1 MTREG
6 LLNKLKHL
14 AYMLILLIL
23 YLAVKLLFNL
33 SVEGKKNIPEDTD
46 RLLITASHTSYWDPP
61 FIGLV
66 FGPTRQ
72 VHFIARKGLLE
83 NPIFKFPVQW
93 FSTTIDRDNFGKSDL
108 RKMLTT
114 FREEGLLCIFPEGTT
129 SEDAPPK
136 SGTVKLAEK
145 TGREFLPLKI
155 EIERSPLQ
163 YPFFFAPAR
172 LKIGKPF
179 DLEDLKG
186 FSNKTGG
193 HDSAEVEF
201 KGDNYQNLTGK
212 LMDIVN
218 GL

>member
-1 MTREG
+1 MTKES
-6 LLNKLKHL
+6 LLDKLKHF
-14 AYMLILLIL
+14 AYLLILLIL
-23 YLAVKLLFNL
+23 YVAAKLLFNL
-33 SVEGKKNIPEDTD
+33 NVEGKENIPEDTD
-46 RLLITASHTSYWDPP
+46 RLVITASHTSYWDPP

-108 RKMLTT
+108 RKMLTA

-129 SEDAPPK
+129 SEEAPPK

-145 TGREFLPLKI
+145 TDREFLPLKI

-163 YPFFFAPAR
+163 YPFLFAPAR
-172 LKIGKPF
+172 LIIGKPF
-179 DLEDLKG
+179 DFEDLKN
-186 FSNKTGG
+186 FSSKAGDYG
-193 HDSAEVEF
+193 SAEEESR
-201 KGDNYQNLTGK
+201 DDSYQSLTGK
-212 LMDIVN
+212 LMEIVN